1 MRIMP
6 AFVKRTIQNLEV
18 LVAFEML
25 NRVKHGANCDKF
37 TNRQSYQE

>member
-6 AFVKRTIQNLEV
+6 AFVKRTIQEFRV

-25 NRVKHGANCDKF
+25 NLKRTHNINNVSSPLGI
-37 TNRQSYQE
+37 E

>member
-25 NRVKHGANCDKF
+25 NLKEPI
-37 TNRQSYQE
+37 TLIM